1 MASRHKSI
9 FIYSS
14 SVWAA
19 APSAGPRCCSLAGHT
34 AEDELSWFCHSQLLC
49 PRSGAAN
56 TQSQCGKT
64 GEWRSTSR
72 LMNECAGRSMS
83 HEWGLQDVFQ
93 GKPAFSVHHSVH
105 AAWEG
110 RNKVIDR
117 TRFLLKCRLVYLG
130 VIERSGMFH
139 YEPGEVALALTF
151 EWLLTGLG
159 DHRVQL
165 GVCTSGFADV
175 IACQTAHG
183 TSVHVNVRAQVC
195 PHTFITGTER
205 KQIILRTFWTCPPL
219 LRTKSKSPLF
229 MSNLLN
235 FMVKT

>member
-1 MASRHKSI
+1 
-9 FIYSS
+9 
-14 SVWAA
+14 
-19 APSAGPRCCSLAGHT
+19 
-34 AEDELSWFCHSQLLC
+34 
-49 PRSGAAN
+49 
-56 TQSQCGKT
+56 
-64 GEWRSTSR
+64 
-72 LMNECAGRSMS
+72 
-83 HEWGLQDVFQ
+83 
-93 GKPAFSVHHSVH
+93 
-105 AAWEG
+105 
-110 RNKVIDR
+110 
-117 TRFLLKCRLVYLG
+117 
-130 VIERSGMFH
+130 MFH

-165 GVCTSGFADV
+165 GVCASGFADV

-183 TSVHVNVRAQVC
+183 TSVHKYVHI
-195 PHTFITGTER
+195 PFITGTER